1 MKMSNNLYLF
11 DPKQAQAN
19 TAEKPLIPVMHE
31 AEIARAQENARI
43 FQNLARRVSGLFSS
57 GKPAT
62 VAKPAAKPAANPVKP
77 PVEKE
82 RLAA

>member
-1 MKMSNNLYLF
+1 MSSNLYLF
-11 DPKQAQAN
+11 DPKQAQAK
-19 TAEKPLIPVMHE
+19 TAEKPLIQVMHE
-31 AEIARAQENARI
+31 AEIARAEESARI
-43 FQNLARRVSGLFSS
+43 FKNLARRVSGLFSS

-62 VAKPAAKPAANPVKP
+62 VANPAAKPAANLVKA